1 MVPRSTGG
9 RVTDLPCAL
18 ARAMPALDRLT
29 EPLDVSEAD
38 RGASEDQEG
47 EVDVVAALVADD
59 QAAAT
64 GDPGQGAFDHPA
76 VPPQAFAAL
85 DPASG
90 DPGDDAAPAA
100 SATAAGI
107 VVGFVGVQLLRTSPG
122 PATGLADRRH
132 GVERLLQDDAVVDVG
147 GREQDRQRDALPV
160 HDEVALAARLAA
172 VGRVRPGRGPA
183 GLGGQAR
190 RVERAPAPVDQPGL
204 AEPVEQR
211 VVERLPDA
219 GLLPIAQPAPAAR
232 PAAAAHLLREHLPR
246 DAALEDE
253 EDAGQR
259 RAVLD
264 RRAAALRAGR
274 EQGAEKGPQ

>member
-1 MVPRSTGG
+1 MPVPCRPPA
-9 RVTDLPCAL
+9 VLPRPHTRL
-18 ARAMPALDRLT
+18 RYTFMSLHLPSQARQGPEAEGLDRLT

-38 RGASEDQEG
+38 RGASEDREG

-107 VVGFVGVQLLRTSPG
+107 VVGFVGVQLLRTAPG

-132 GVERLLQDDAVVDVG
+132 SVERLLEHDAVVDVG

-183 GLGGQAR
+183 GLWRAGSPR
-190 RVERAPAPVDQPGL
+190 RASTGSSRS
-204 AEPVEQR
+204 
-211 VVERLPDA
+211 
-219 GLLPIAQPAPAAR
+219 AR
-232 PAAAAHLLREHLPR
+232 PC
-246 DAALEDE
+246 
-253 EDAGQR
+253 
-259 RAVLD
+259 
-264 RRAAALRAGR
+264 RAGR
-274 EQGAEKGPQ
+274 AARGGTPARC